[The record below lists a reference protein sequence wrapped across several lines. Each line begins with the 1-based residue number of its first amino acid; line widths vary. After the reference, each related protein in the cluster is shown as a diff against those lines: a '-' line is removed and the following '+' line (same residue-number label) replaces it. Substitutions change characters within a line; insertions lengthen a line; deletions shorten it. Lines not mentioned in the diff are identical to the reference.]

1 MSLRDD
7 LISAG
12 LEDAQAKIAEAVLK
26 AQIAGEYIPKHRF
39 DEVNE
44 KNKELAKSLTQAE
57 ADKAEA
63 IKRAE
68 KAEGE
73 VTPLQEQLQSTKA
86 EWEKKY
92 QDLEEKHKQEEE
104 DRQTLETFN
113 ARMNAIKSYLGETVY
128 DTDMVSSLIDLEG
141 LKVENGKVSGV
152 KEAVEAI
159 KKDKP
164 FLFKPEEK
172 LHSTA
177 PTSAPNKGGSEKV
190 NFGELLAK
198 KAQAVDELTQAA
210 TEKYFGKNN

>member
-44 KNKELAKSLTQAE
+44 KNKELAESLTQAE

-73 VTPLQEQLQSTKA
+73 VAPLQEQLQSTKA

-92 QDLEEKHKQEEE
+92 RDLEEKHKQEEE

-152 KEAVEAI
+152 EEAVEAI

-164 FLFKPEEK
+164 FLFKPEET

>member
-12 LEDAQAKIAEAVLK
+12 LEEAQAKIAEAVLK

-44 KNKELAKSLTQAE
+44 KNKELTKSLTKAE
-57 ADKAEA
+57 EDKAEA
-63 IKRAE
+63 LKRAE

-73 VTPLQEQLQSTKA
+73 IAPLQEQLQSTKT

-92 QDLEEKHKQEEE
+92 QDLEEKHRQEEE
-104 DRQTLETFN
+104 DRITLDTFN
-113 ARMNAIKSYLGETVY
+113 ARVNAIKSYLGESVY
-128 DTDMVSSLIDLEG
+128 DQDMVSSLIDFDS

-159 KKDKP
+159 KRDKP
-164 FLFKPEEK
+164 FLFKPEET

-177 PTSAPNKGGSEKV
+177 PTSAPNKGSSEKV

-198 KAQAVDELTQAA
+198 KAQAVDDLTKAA
-210 TEKYFGKNN
+210 TEKYFGRNN